1 MNLKEMLK
9 EAIAEM
15 TEVKKS
21 VEKGVKTADDLQAA
35 IAKVKELQEKVKA
48 ADEAEELMK
57 GLNSNGA
64 ATPADR
70 EEKGQRLQTEKRRER
85 RLPERSATTSSR
97 Y

>member
-35 IAKVKELQEKVKA
+35 IAKVKELQE
-48 ADEAEELMK
+48 
-57 GLNSNGA
+57 
-64 ATPADR
+64 T
-70 EEKGQRLQTEKRRER
+70 
-85 RLPERSATTSSR
+85 
-97 Y
+97 